1 MGLFDRYD
9 WDKDQQRKTHS
20 NRNSMAPESERSDTT
35 AAQIRARLSE
45 VEVADEATQSPRR

>member
-20 NRNSMAPESERSDTT
+20 NRNSMPPESERSDTT